1 MSAHW
6 FSLLKEWMP
15 SLRTHFVSLDLPE
28 SIEDPDLILQY
39 RHRSMQVKSL
49 EIIPLESIVRGCKL
63 SSPSLCGVPNL
74 EDLTGTALS
83 EYQRSRT
90 VHGIPMPA
98 GLRDGDKLD
107 RPLWTPSTKA
117 EQGDKDENISPS
129 QGSFLTG

>member
-28 SIEDPDLILQY
+28 SIGDPDLISRY
-39 RHRSMQVKSL
+39 RHRSMQVRRL
-49 EIIPLESIVRGCKL
+49 EIIPLESIVRGCKV
-63 SSPSLCGVPNL
+63 SSLNLFGVADL
-74 EDLTGTALS
+74 EDLTGSAFS

-98 GLRDGDKLD
+98 GLRDGDKFD

-129 QGSFLTG
+129 QGSFLTS